1 MMALTDQEAENLIE
15 QKKKAE
21 IKRLK
26 RLDGTELMF
35 VYLLWTGAE
44 KVMAELSQSQLLA
57 TVMVG
62 SVIAIITL
70 DGVPAK
76 FIKNENG
83 QWIEMEG

>member
-1 MMALTDQEAENLIE
+1 MTLTDQEAENLIE

-21 IKRLK
+21 MKRLK
-26 RLDGTELMF
+26 QLDGTKLVF
-35 VYLLWTGAE
+35 VYPLWTGAE